1 MKGYH
6 DVGGE
11 RGGPVGR
18 AEHEYEPWEKRVDA
32 MMMLLS
38 GQGPSADR
46 IITVDELRRGIE
58 GLGSAEYQSM
68 SYYERWLRSMTN
80 LLLEKGIVSP
90 DELGAVI
97 ARLRERVTL

>member
-1 MKGYH
+1 MRAYH

-11 RGGPVGR
+11 RGGPIDR
-18 AEHEYEPWEKRVDA
+18 TEHQYEPWEKRVDA

-38 GQGPSADR
+38 GQGPSAER

-58 GLGSAEYQSM
+58 GLGSEEYARM

-90 DELGAVI
+90 DEIGVTI
-97 ARLRERVTL
+97 ARLRERAAE

>member
-11 RGGPVGR
+11 PGGPIER
-18 AEHEYEPWEKRVDA
+18 IEHEYEPWEKRVDA
-32 MMMLLS
+32 MMLLLS
-38 GQGPSADR
+38 GQGPRKER

-58 GLGSAEYQSM
+58 GLGAAEYARM

-80 LLLEKGIVSP
+80 LLLEKGIVTP
-90 DELGAVI
+90 DELGRAV
-97 ARLRERVTL
+97 ARVREHGA